1 MFKRASV
8 WRFGNDVLAPLT
20 LLSRISQA
28 VDFGDTTGV
37 NSALMSSKTK
47 KQTWE
52 SELRESQLVLSENI
66 RKLRGQRGLSQE
78 RLALEADV
86 DRTLVSKIERVIA
99 NPSLGILVKLAVALD
114 VPLLHLLRE
123 QQKS

>member
-1 MFKRASV
+1 
-8 WRFGNDVLAPLT
+8 
-20 LLSRISQA
+20 
-28 VDFGDTTGV
+28 
-37 NSALMSSKTK
+37 MSSKTK
-47 KQTWE
+47 KRTWE

-114 VPLLHLLRE
+114 VPVLHLLRE